1 MQEQDL
7 TVIILAAGKGTRMEN
22 SLAKV
27 LIPIAGKP
35 TLEFVLDTAGRLN
48 PTRTIVVVGHQAD
61 RVQKIFSNRDLE
73 FVLQKE
79 QLGTGHA
86 ARQTEQTLTNFEGRI
101 LVLCGDMPLIKS
113 ETLERLLQRHK
124 EVGAQ
129 CSVLTLKGKVNN
141 DFGRIIRDVNGSFLR
156 IVEYRDAS
164 PQEKNVDEFNSG
176 VYCFDKSLFFKAL
189 CSIGDRNIQK
199 EYYLTDALEYSV
211 NSGCLVASL
220 DTDDTDEI
228 IGINTLDD
236 LKRVEQLL
244 KYRCLPQKYSKS
256 FPTGIF

>member
-7 TVIILAAGKGTRMEN
+7 AVIILAAGKGTRMKN

-27 LIPIAGKP
+27 LIPIAEKP
-35 TLEFVLDTAGRLN
+35 TLEFVLDTAERLN

-61 RVQKIFSNRDLE
+61 RVQQIFSNRDLE

-86 ARQTEQTLTNFEGRI
+86 ARQAEQPLSNFEGRI

-113 ETLERLLQRHK
+113 ETLETLLRRHK
-124 EVGAQ
+124 EVGAK
-129 CSVLTLKGKVNN
+129 CTVLTLKAKVNN

-189 CSIGDRNIQK
+189 CSIGDSNIQK

-211 NSGCLVASL
+211 NIGCPVASL
-220 DTDDTDEI
+220 ETEDTDEI
-228 IGINTLDD
+228 IGINTPDD
-236 LKRVEQLL
+236 LKLVEQLL
-244 KYRCLPQKYSKS
+244 KNRCLPSK
-256 FPTGIF
+256 

>member
-7 TVIILAAGKGTRMEN
+7 AIIILAAGKGTRMEN

-35 TLEFVLDTAGRLN
+35 TLKFVLDTADRLN
-48 PTRTIVVVGHQAD
+48 PTRTVVVGHQAD
-61 RVQKIFSNRDLE
+61 RFEKLFFNRDLE

-86 ARQTEQTLTNFEGRI
+86 ARQAEKTLTNFEGRI
-101 LVLCGDMPLIKS
+101 LVLCGDMPLIKP
-113 ETLERLLQRHK
+113 ETLENLLQRHK
-124 EVGAQ
+124 ELGAK
-129 CSVLTLKGKVNN
+129 CTVLTLKGKVNN

-156 IVEYRDAS
+156 IVEYREAS
-164 PQEKNVDEFNSG
+164 PREKNVDEFNSG

-189 CSIGDRNIQK
+189 CSIGDSNIQK

-211 NSGCLVASL
+211 NIGCPVASL
-220 DTDDTDEI
+220 ETEDTDEI
-228 IGINTLDD
+228 IGINTPDD
-236 LKRVEQLL
+236 LKLVEQLL
-244 KYRCLPQKYSKS
+244 KNR
-256 FPTGIF
+256 